1 MLKFLFSVYPRSRS
15 PARVPVQLKRCAMAV
30 RMIVKSPASAYLGA
44 PDAALVALLAKAFDW
59 LSQLTSG
66 RSVGIAAGATDEGMD
81 SIYVSR
87 LIHLAFMAPN
97 IVQRLAKGDH
107 PSDLT
112 VKKLMR
118 LLPLPENW
126 AEQRSLLGFH

>member
-1 MLKFLFSVYPRSRS
+1 
-15 PARVPVQLKRCAMAV
+15 
-30 RMIVKSPASAYLGA
+30 MIVKSPASANLRA
-44 PDAALVALLAKAFDW
+44 PDATLVAQLAKTFDW
-59 LSQLTSG
+59 LSRLTSG
-66 RSVGIAAGATDEGMD
+66 QSVGIAAGATDEGMD

-126 AEQRSLLGFH
+126 AERRSLLGFH

>member
-1 MLKFLFSVYPRSRS
+1 
-15 PARVPVQLKRCAMAV
+15 
-30 RMIVKSPASAYLGA
+30 MIVKSLASANLG
-44 PDAALVALLAKAFDW
+44 PSDPTLVAQLAKAFDW
-59 LSQLTSG
+59 LSRLTSD
-66 RSVGIAAGATDEGMD
+66 RSVGIAAGATDEGMGN
-81 SIYVSR
+81 SYVSR
-87 LIHLAFMAPN
+87 VIHLAFMAPD
-97 IVQRLAKGDH
+97 IVQCIATGDH

>member
-1 MLKFLFSVYPRSRS
+1 
-15 PARVPVQLKRCAMAV
+15 
-30 RMIVKSPASAYLGA
+30 MIVKSPASAYLGA

-66 RSVGIAAGATDEGMD
+66 QSVGIAAGATDEGMD

-97 IVQRLAKGDH
+97 IVQRLATGDH

-112 VKKLMR
+112 VKKLLR
-118 LLPLPENW
+118 LLPSPENW
-126 AEQRSLLGFH
+126 AEQKSLLRFH

>member
-1 MLKFLFSVYPRSRS
+1 
-15 PARVPVQLKRCAMAV
+15 
-30 RMIVKSPASAYLGA
+30 MIVKSPASANLGA
-44 PDAALVALLAKAFDW
+44 PDAALVALLAKAFD
-59 LSQLTSG
+59 LLRRSTSG

-81 SIYVSR
+81 NMYVSPV
-87 LIHLAFMAPN
+87 IHLAFMAPD

-107 PSDLT
+107 PSDLS
-112 VKKLMR
+112 VKKLMH